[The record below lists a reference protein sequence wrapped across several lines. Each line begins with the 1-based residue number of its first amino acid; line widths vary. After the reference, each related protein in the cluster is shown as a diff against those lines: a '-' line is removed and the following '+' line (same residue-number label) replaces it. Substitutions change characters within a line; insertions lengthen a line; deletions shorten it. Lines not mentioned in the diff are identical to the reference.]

1 MITKIINKAWLLS
14 QQRLSKRFHENASNC
29 ASMQESILMDTLRKN
44 SSTAYGE
51 KFQFNKIRSYEEYS
65 QSIPVID
72 DYSQIHG
79 YVKDMMAGK
88 YDVLFSGKPL
98 FFETTSGSSSLA
110 KFIPY
115 NDKLKSEF
123 KAAVAVWMWDLY
135 QFDRQIF
142 SGKAYW
148 SLSPAMKEQGTT
160 EAGIRIGVDNDADYF
175 DPITSMLLRQV
186 FAIPP
191 HIQKIKDPSEFY
203 LQSWKHLLASSNLS
217 FISVWSPQFLLKLMD
232 FFIDNFQE
240 ISKMAN
246 LPSTNIDI
254 IKSAITEKNL
264 TLELLFPSLR
274 MISCWTNAQ
283 SAIWLNQLQK
293 ISGNI
298 PIQGKGLLATEG
310 VVSIPLGMN
319 NHVLSYTSHF
329 YEFKDDHGDVYT
341 AEKIVEGVNYEVL
354 ITTGAG
360 LYRYNTHDLVK
371 CTGHYE
377 SVPCLEFLGR
387 SGNVSDM
394 TGEKLSENSI
404 TEVFL
409 RAQERFHEIV
419 ALFLLPVKAENS
431 GGYKLIIE
439 STVSDNGKTIC
450 AFVEAQLSENPY
462 YHQGLA
468 LGQLNKLI
476 HLEVRKG
483 FTQKLILYYQET
495 KKIKDGDI
503 KLPLLYPLGFLDNL
517 IKQEGY

>member
-1 MITKIINKAWLLS
+1 MGN
-14 QQRLSKRFHENASNC
+14 
-29 ASMQESILMDTLRKN
+29 LRKN

-51 KFQFNKIRSYEEYS
+51 KFQFNKIKNYEEYS
-65 QSIPVID
+65 QSVPVID
-72 DYSQIHG
+72 DYSQIQG
-79 YVKDMMAGK
+79 YIEDMKAGK
-88 YDVLFSGKPL
+88 QNVLFSGKPL

-160 EAGIRIGVDNDADYF
+160 KAGIRIGVDNDADYF

-186 FAIPP
+186 FAMPP
-191 HIQKIKDPSEFY
+191 HIQKIKDPNEFY

-217 FISVWSPQFLLKLMD
+217 FISVWSPQFLLRLMD
-232 FFIDNFQE
+232 FLIDNFNE
-240 ISKMAN
+240 ISKIAN
-246 LPSTNIDI
+246 LPSANIDL
-254 IKSAITEKNL
+254 IKAALAENTLN
-264 TLELLFPSLR
+264 LELLLPNLK

-283 SAIWLNQLQK
+283 SAIWLNQLQE

-298 PIQGKGLLATEG
+298 PLQGKGLLATEG

-319 NHVLSYTSHF
+319 KHVLSYTSHF
-329 YEFKDDHGDVYT
+329 YEFKDERGDVYT
-341 AEKIVEGVNYEVL
+341 AEKIVDGAKYEVL

-377 SVPCLEFLGR
+377 SVPCLEFLGG
-387 SGNVSDM
+387 SGNVSDLI
-394 TGEKLSENSI
+394 GEKLSENSL
-404 TEVFL
+404 TEIFL
-409 RAQERFHEIV
+409 KTQKKFQETT
-419 ALFLLPVKAENS
+419 ALFLFPIKAGNS
-431 GGYKLIIE
+431 VGYKLIIE
-439 STVSDNGKTIC
+439 STVPGNAKIIC
-450 AFVEAQLSENPY
+450 AFVEGQLSENPY

-468 LGQLNKLI
+468 SGQLNKLI
-476 HLEVRKG
+476 YIEVQKG
-483 FTQKLILYYQET
+483 FTQKLSLYYQQV